1 MPVVTS
7 FFLLYLHVLK
17 FDMLSDKELNI
28 KGRRT
33 GDSDAGICRDEDCQ
47 AGNAIT
53 KPFSPSDIKI
63 SNPPMNMGDLI
74 DMIQYGWVDFEA
86 DYQREDNLWDS
97 GKQSRLIESA
107 LLGLRLP
114 AFYFEEVSKKKWRI
128 IDGLQRCSS
137 IRNFCVD
144 KTLTLQDLEFL
155 DFNGVGFDSFDFEL
169 RRDLRMLPITVNVL
183 QPGVPDE
190 VKYILFKRLNTGGV
204 NLMPQEI
211 RNSMFRGRAIDMVK
225 RLAACDEF
233 RRATEYK
240 IPSKRKQD
248 QDFVS
253 RFMSFYL
260 IGYKFY
266 LPDLEGFI
274 NSAMTAVN
282 NGGYSKETLERM
294 YDDFV
299 VAMRM
304 ARNIFGGDAFR
315 KISDHKRGP
324 INKALFEVVS
334 VTFARLSPEQRA
346 RLETDCASSLSE
358 TLKAEFDSNPRF
370 TYALSTTTGRADNVK
385 IRFHTFENMVKK
397 LLDNDQNS

>member
-1 MPVVTS
+1 MG
-7 FFLLYLHVLK
+7 
-17 FDMLSDKELNI
+17 LNI
-28 KGRRT
+28 EGS
-33 GDSDAGICRDEDCQ
+33 DSEIDNDEDSS
-47 AGNAIT
+47 AGSVIT
-53 KPFSPSDIKI
+53 QPFSPSDIKI

-86 DYQREDNLWDS
+86 DYQREDNLWDE

-144 KTLTLQDLEFL
+144 KTLKLKELEFL
-155 DFNGVGFDSFDFEL
+155 DFDGVGFDRFDFEL
-169 RRDLRMLPITVNVL
+169 RRDLRMLPITVNL
-183 QPGVPDE
+183 LEPGVPDE

-233 RRATEYK
+233 RQATENK
-240 IPSKRKQD
+240 VPSRRKQD

-260 IGYKFY
+260 IGYESY
-266 LPDLEGFI
+266 EPDLEAFI
-274 NSAMTAVN
+274 NSAMAAVN
-282 NGGYSKETLERM
+282 KGVYSQETLERM
-294 YDDFV
+294 YDDFIA
-299 VAMRM
+299 AMRM

-334 VTFARLSPEQRA
+334 VTFARLSLEQRA
-346 RLETDCASSLSE
+346 RLKTDCASSLRE
-358 TLKAEFDSNPRF
+358 TLKAEFDRNPRF
-370 TYALSTTTGRADNVK
+370 TYALSTTTGRADNVRT
-385 IRFHTFENMVKK
+385 RFNTFKSMVKK
-397 LLDNDQNS
+397 LLDNDQDS